1 MQSISNTL
9 STAIKGNAHIVE
21 PSVQV
26 DWVSGKSLT
35 NVKGYSSVDDYSTY
49 VRSLNPALY
58 YRLNDNI
65 DYLTAVNT
73 GPRPVSHW
81 RMNNDSGSL
90 PISTGE
96 YIVQNE
102 SGYNN
107 LALHGTSGSHL
118 LLGQAGNVQDY
129 RGTVSQ
135 STKFISYGG
144 TPGYGLTLGDDVDNR
159 WSIADHNNFSVEMW
173 FKPTATAPESVLLY
187 KSNTKY
193 FLNQEDRSGLSP
205 EWTLSLE
212 SLLPRFVIF
221 NDKNNGYKPLASKY
235 NIYTDVKS
243 STAVVASTWNHV
255 VVTFDGRVL
264 NMFLNNILVAS
275 NSVVNG
281 SLSNQASGPICVAA
295 RYFDYTVPPAPE
307 ASTNFQGWI
316 DEIVIYNET
325 LSNYDVRSRWASG
338 SLNITGRAADTGATI
353 AGTSIYRNIIDYS
366 GKGRDGFILTPSGID
381 SNVMSNGNVISPFV
395 GRLDKGNL
403 FFVDKSCK
411 VDAGYL
417 TSDNTLSGTSVYTGN
432 ALTVSAWVYVTA
444 LNTTG
449 SESIEMIAAQ
459 GNGSSGSAVNNA
471 WYLTMR
477 KQASSGVIQV
487 TGCVYDSV
495 AGGSS
500 PIVSYAS
507 GISINAWH
515 HIVMTVDSSNRLT
528 LMVDGNYTTAESS
541 RTAAILAMN
550 TNPAWKTF
558 IGGRQD
564 SERCR
569 DTYIT
574 EVSIINAKTDIRAW
588 STLYRSVTNINDF
601 KSVNKFYDP
610 LQLVNGQK
618 ESTVTWAVL
627 DALDENGNVLT
638 ANGDYYLSEHSAA
651 LEYTDY
657 EYGWWSKNKSDG
669 SGNFSASTYP
679 SVYLTFDGINCN
691 AIDIYSSNKYGPIN
705 DFNMYY
711 EYSTDNGATYQWSS
725 AINKSSANITS
736 LGNGSYIY
744 SLENLYAYGFT
755 FGTLFGT
762 PASEPNT
769 FGDFAHISISSTYM
783 KVVKIRAIQI
793 FVTSTLYPNDVARIE
808 ELSPRWTEDISSSI
822 VSMNINKKRENYDSS
837 VPLGAT
843 AANTAEI
850 VLDNTDLRFNPQ
862 NLESNLYGLL
872 SPNIKFITGY
882 NYTTTSGSSPEYIQQ
897 GIFYSDTWGI
907 DSSSMTVSTSLRDF
921 SGKMQDSSVTD
932 GYIASNITASQ
943 AIADLAVRSG
953 VPRSKLNIDYNY
965 ATQVALD
972 KPTAFWRFNETQLDQ
987 NALYFDSHL
996 YLYSHPFNDLLMS
1009 ATDVPGVKKDTTY
1022 AARKILPKTFYDFPH
1037 SELTLEFWVKCGST
1051 AYSKTIYNYATKRFA
1066 DEFKVSLDSSGHLV
1080 TRVQTY
1086 APGGSEAAGV
1096 TSTSVVAD
1104 NYWHH
1109 VSIVVD
1115 PAASSVAGNVQVTYY
1130 LDGIADG
1137 TGTIA
1142 SFRPFV
1148 PSGQCLIGA
1157 AFTPATIST
1166 TRYTFTIDSAT
1177 TLSGTNYTNN
1187 SNTFTVVS
1195 SISGGTV
1202 LVCDSSGPPAA
1213 QYGTLTFSSGTG
1225 PGTIS
1230 FHTATNTIS
1239 NGPHTLNSGSIFSGH
1254 LKDFKIWST
1263 ASTKPQI
1270 VSRMNAPMS
1279 NNKIGAYSSNVYK
1292 NLIMS
1297 GAPVAYWPLDMR
1309 LNSANTSTFIRDISG
1324 YDRNGT
1330 ATTAGLTSVS
1340 GPIVSEDSS
1349 RSLKFPVSASTP
1361 YIDVSNAIGGTYIF
1375 AGISSVG
1382 AAPGTKYSHN
1392 GKVYTVIDGVFGAT
1406 TLKCYGDGAPSA
1418 SGTLTKISGAG
1429 TAPTV
1434 SFTSVTSTETIV
1446 QNLPFEGDIAG
1457 NIAPQVRQFSLFDN
1471 TLASN
1476 STMSMEFWIKP
1487 TSIPSKGSV
1496 LSKTSATTANR
1507 EWVISLNTTGTIQ
1520 VDVYSTTAVAMS
1532 LVSDTDKAL
1541 SLGSWHHVVCT
1552 FSGSKVSLYI
1562 DGKSAGYSFLPSG
1575 TYVSNITSSLR
1586 MGLSA
1591 AGSDALYDSALAH
1604 VAIYRRSLSQQE
1616 IYSHYVKAGYETSA
1630 AVSDQVGK
1638 LALCLP
1644 MDQNKFYSFDDLRQS
1659 GYAYSYGGQRK
1670 ENIVSNISK
1679 IGNNMYAYT
1688 NNTSANPVSSG
1699 SWQKSWCL
1707 SVKDYALNKNYLNY
1721 RIGVSPYNELSTTNI
1736 ITYNNAS
1743 PISSEIEKST
1753 YFNSAL
1759 DQVAYMN
1766 YTTDLPMTIS
1776 STSSFSIEMWIKPTV
1791 TVGGSDERFLVSR
1804 ENFGSTVQAGTW
1816 RLSIGTDGKV
1826 KFAIY
1831 PTTAGSAL
1839 SITPSPTPS
1848 ALTANEWAYL
1858 AFVFYISGANSVLD
1872 IYKNGVIYTTYTWA
1886 TASAALTSAEVKTL
1900 IGGYQ
1905 VSTTNNFNG
1914 GISNVAVYNRKLS
1927 IGTIALHYARGI
1939 SIYQNIYPGIAA
1951 SSDSYWGEM
1960 LKIATADIGMFY
1972 FSEDGMFVYEHG
1984 RSYDDAIDAQHSVV
1998 QYTLDDNEDIISASQ
2013 SVELQV
2019 NKITVKVYPKLVAG
2033 GATASIW
2040 SAPSNTSLAICT
2052 LANGIS
2058 ATSTD
2063 AISLNLT
2070 KNQAGLMEPVWLDS
2084 GIIKIDDEFI
2094 KYNKTSGNTLFD
2106 ITRGYWNSIPTAHL
2120 SNAVVGEAREFNM
2133 EWSGTPVFYV
2143 KYPFITGVL
2152 YDKTISASHW
2162 RFSGQKGYIRLY
2174 PSNNAMQSSRYLTIE
2189 GNNPITKLDNF
2200 FHVAGYVADSKVV
2213 GSQIVTEVAEDYKD
2227 NIRKYGEK
2235 VLEIDNPL
2243 IQSEAY
2249 AKDLAQ
2255 FLLRKY
2261 SVPVPVLE
2269 ISTMGTPHLQ
2279 LGDRIKIN
2287 TLDSMSI
2294 VAGEYWIMS
2303 IDCSYSGSIEQKMS
2317 LRRVS

>member
-9 STAIKGNAHIVE
+9 LTAIQADAHVVA

-35 NVKGYSSVDDYSTY
+35 NAKGYSSVDDYSNY

-73 GPRPVSHW
+73 GPKPVSHW

-90 PISTGE
+90 PLYTGQ

-107 LALHGTSGSHL
+107 LALYGTSGSHL

-144 TPGYGLTLGDDVDNR
+144 TPGYGLTLGNDVDNR

-173 FKPTATAPESVLLY
+173 FKPTATAVESVLLY

-193 FLNQEDRSGLSP
+193 FLNQADKSGLSP

-212 SLLPRFVIF
+212 SLYPRFIIF

-235 NIYTDVKS
+235 NIYTDIKS
-243 STAVVASTWNHV
+243 STAVVANTWNHV

-264 NMFLNNILVAS
+264 NMFLNNILVKS

-295 RYFDYTVPPAPE
+295 RYFDYLVPPAPE

-325 LSNYDVRSRWASG
+325 LSAYDVRSRWASG
-338 SLNITGRAADTGATI
+338 SLNISGRAADTGATI

-366 GKGRDGFILTPSGID
+366 GKGRDGFIVTPSGID

-403 FFVDKSCK
+403 FFVDKTCK

-417 TSDNTLSGTSVYTGN
+417 TSDNTLSGTSVFTGN
-432 ALTVSAWVYVTA
+432 AITVSAWVYVTA
-444 LNTTG
+444 RNPAI
-449 SESIEMIAAQ
+449 SPESIEMIAAQ
-459 GNGSSGSAVNNA
+459 GNGTDGSAANNA

-477 KQASSGVIQV
+477 KKIGNGLIEITASINDGVNN
-487 TGCVYDSV
+487 
-495 AGGSS
+495 
-500 PIVSYAS
+500 PIAS
-507 GISINAWH
+507 ISDISTNAWH
-515 HIVMTVDSSNRLT
+515 HIVMTVDSSNRLN
-528 LMVDGNYTTAESS
+528 LMLDGDYATAEAT
-541 RTAAILAMN
+541 RTVAVGTMN
-550 TNPAWKTF
+550 MLPSWKTF

-569 DTYIT
+569 DTYIS
-574 EVSIINAKTDIRAW
+574 EVAIINAKTDLRAW
-588 STLYRSVTNINDF
+588 STLYRSVVNINDF

-610 LQLVNGQK
+610 LQLINGQK

-627 DALDENGNVLT
+627 DAVDENGNVLT
-638 ANGDYYLSEHSAA
+638 ANGDYYLSEHSAS

-669 SGNFSASTYP
+669 SGNFAASAYP

-691 AIDIYSSNKYGPIN
+691 AIDIYSTNKYGPIN
-705 DFNMYY
+705 NFNLYY
-711 EYSTDNGATYQWSS
+711 EYSTDNGVTYQWSS
-725 AINKSSANITS
+725 VITKASANITS

-744 SLENLYAYGFT
+744 SL
-755 FGTLFGT
+755 
-762 PASEPNT
+762 AST
-769 FGDFAHISISSTYM
+769 M
-783 KVVKIRAIQI
+783 KIRAMQI
-793 FVTSTLYPNDVARIE
+793 FITSTLYPNDVARIE

-850 VLDNTDLRFNPQ
+850 VLDNTNLRFNPQ
-862 NLESNLYGLL
+862 NTSSDLYGLL
-872 SPNIKFITGY
+872 SPNIKFVTGY

-921 SGKMQDSSVTD
+921 SGKLQDSMVTD

-972 KPTAFWRFNETQLDQ
+972 KPSAFWRFNETQLDQ

-1037 SELTLEFWVKCGST
+1037 SELTLEFWLKCGST

-1066 DEFKVSLDSSGHLV
+1066 DEFKVSLDSTGRLV

-1086 APGGSEAAGV
+1086 APGGAEAAGV
-1096 TSTSVVAD
+1096 TSTTVVAD

-1137 TGTIA
+1137 TGTLA

-1157 AFTPATIST
+1157 SFTPS
-1166 TRYTFTIDSAT
+1166 TIDKSIFRVNNTSAAT
-1177 TLSGTNYTNN
+1177 VGAVYTNN
-1187 SNTFTVVS
+1187 SNNFTVVS
-1195 SISGGTV
+1195 TIVAGTTM
-1202 LVCDSSGPPAA
+1202 LVCTGVGVTAA
-1213 QYGTLTFSSGTG
+1213 GYGVLTKSSGTG
-1225 PGTIS
+1225 DATINFTS
-1230 FHTATNTIS
+1230 VNNSTS
-1239 NGPHTLNSGSIFSGH
+1239 NGPHTLNSSSIFNGY
-1254 LKDFKIWST
+1254 LKEFKIWST

-1270 VSRMNAPMS
+1270 VSRMNAPIS
-1279 NNKIGAYSSNVYK
+1279 NDKIGAYSSNVYK

-1324 YDRNGT
+1324 HDRNGT

-1349 RSLKFPVSASTP
+1349 RSLKFPVSTNTP
-1361 YIDVSNAIGGTYIF
+1361 YINVSNAIGGSYIF
-1375 AGISSVG
+1375 AGLSGVVCTTGDSYG
-1382 AAPGTKYSHN
+1382 HN
-1392 GKVYTVIDGVFGAT
+1392 GNVYTVSASIFGAV
-1406 TLKCYGDGAPSA
+1406 TLTCYGSGTPSA
-1418 SGTLTKISGAG
+1418 SGTLTKISGASTS
-1429 TAPTV
+1429 TASIVFT
-1434 SFTSVTSTETIV
+1434 SFTSSETIV

-1457 NIAPQVRQFSLFDN
+1457 NIAPQVRHFSLFDN
-1471 TLASN
+1471 TLVSN

-1507 EWVISLNTTGTIQ
+1507 EWVISLNTNGTIQ
-1520 VDVYSTTAVAMS
+1520 LDVYSTTAVAIS

-1562 DGKSAGYSFLPSG
+1562 DGKSAGYSFLPSLPSG

-1591 AGSDALYDSALAH
+1591 AGGDALYDSALAH

-1616 IYSHYVKAGYETSA
+1616 IYNHYVKAGYETSA
-1630 AVSDQVGK
+1630 AAPDQVGK
-1638 LALCLP
+1638 LFLCLP
-1644 MDQNKFYSFDDLRQS
+1644 MNQNKFYSFDELRQS

-1670 ENIVSNISK
+1670 ENIVFNISK
-1679 IGNNMYAYT
+1679 IGNHMYAYT
-1688 NNTSANPVSSG
+1688 DNTSANPVSSG

-1721 RIGVSPYNELSTTNI
+1721 RIGASPYDELSTTNV

-1753 YFNSAL
+1753 YFNSTL

-1776 STSSFSIEMWIKPTV
+1776 STSSFSIEMWVKPTV
-1791 TVGGSDERFLVSR
+1791 TVGGSDERFLLSR

-1831 PTTAGSAL
+1831 PTTAAGAL

-1848 ALTANEWAYL
+1848 ALTANEWAHL
-1858 AFVFYISGANSVLD
+1858 AFVFYISGVNSVLE

-1905 VSTTNNFNG
+1905 VSTANNFNG
-1914 GISNVAVYNRKLS
+1914 GISNVAVYNRRLS

-1984 RSYDDAIDAQHSVV
+1984 RSYDDAMKTQHSVV

-2019 NKITVKVYPKLVAG
+2019 NKVSVKVYPKLVSG

-2040 SAPSNTSLAICT
+2040 SAPSGTSLAIST
-2052 LANGIS
+2052 LSNGIS

-2063 AISLNLT
+2063 GISFNTT
-2070 KNQAGLMEPVWLDS
+2070 KNPAGLMEPIWLDS

-2106 ITRGYWNSIPTAHL
+2106 ITRGYWNSIPSAHL
-2120 SNAVVGEAREFNM
+2120 TNAIVSEAREFNM
-2133 EWSGTPVFYV
+2133 EWSGSPVFYV

-2162 RFSGQKGYIRLY
+2162 RFSGEKGYIRLY
-2174 PSNNAMQSSRYLTIE
+2174 ASNNAMQSSRYLTIE

-2235 VLEIDNPL
+2235 VLQIDNPL

-2255 FLLRKY
+2255 FLLAKY

-2279 LGDRIKIN
+2279 LGDRIEID